1 MRLMFQAA
9 TQQLYSALL
18 ATVPQ
23 HSQVEIGVEIEADS
37 NRSTRDVTRDRG
49 AVSLEQV
56 LWFIAVG
63 VSVAVVAT
71 ILWTQVIDTAEET
84 DNIIQPTTP

>member
-1 MRLMFQAA
+1 MFQAA
-9 TQQLYSALL
+9 TQQLYSAML
-18 ATVPQ
+18 AAVPQ
-23 HSQVEIGVEIEADS
+23 RPEAEPNVDVEIDADPS
-37 NRSTRDVTRDRG
+37 TRDRG

-84 DNIIQPTTP
+84 DNIIQPTVP

>member
-1 MRLMFQAA
+1 MRLMIEAA
-9 TQQLYSALL
+9 TQQLYGSLRT
-18 ATVPQ
+18 ATARPRPA
-23 HSQVEIGVEIEADS
+23 HAA
-37 NRSTRDVTRDRG
+37 RSERPGDPEPARDRG

-56 LWFIAVG
+56 LWFVAVG

-71 ILWTQVIDTAEET
+71 ILWTQVIDTANET

>member
-18 ATVPQ
+18 AAVPQ
-23 HSQVEIGVEIEADS
+23 RPEAQADD
-37 NRSTRDVTRDRG
+37 RDPIRDRG

-84 DNIIQPTTP
+84 DNIIQPTVP

>member
-1 MRLMFQAA
+1 MRLMIEAA
-9 TQQLYSALL
+9 TQQLYGSLRAATPGTSADE
-18 ATVPQ
+18 
-23 HSQVEIGVEIEADS
+23 S
-37 NRSTRDVTRDRG
+37 RDRG

-56 LWFIAVG
+56 LWFVAVG

-71 ILWTQVIDTAEET
+71 ILWTQVIDTANET

>member
-23 HSQVEIGVEIEADS
+23 RAELETDP
-37 NRSTRDVTRDRG
+37 RPVTRDRG

>member
-1 MRLMFQAA
+1 MRLMIQAA
-9 TQQLYSALL
+9 TQQLYATLLRVVPDDSAD
-18 ATVPQ
+18 AHDDPA
-23 HSQVEIGVEIEADS
+23 ADPTS
-37 NRSTRDVTRDRG
+37 RDRG

-71 ILWTQVIDTAEET
+71 ILWTQIIDTANET
-84 DNIIQPTTP
+84 DNIDQPTAP

>member
-18 ATVPQ
+18 AAVPQ
-23 HSQVEIGVEIEADS
+23 HPAEIEADS
-37 NRSTRDVTRDRG
+37 DRPTRDVTRDVTRDRG

>member
-1 MRLMFQAA
+1 MRLMIQAA
-9 TQQLYSALL
+9 TQQLYATLL
-18 ATVPQ
+18 RVVPDDSPDA
-23 HSQVEIGVEIEADS
+23 HDDPTADPT
-37 NRSTRDVTRDRG
+37 NRDRG

-71 ILWTQVIDTAEET
+71 ILWTQIIDTANET
-84 DNIIQPTTP
+84 DNIDQPTAP

>member
-1 MRLMFQAA
+1 MRLM
-9 TQQLYSALL
+9 
-18 ATVPQ
+18 
-23 HSQVEIGVEIEADS
+23 IEAAAQRLYGSLRTVTGRTRRDGTDVDDA
-37 NRSTRDVTRDRG
+37 NGDWVETRDHG

-56 LWFIAVG
+56 LWFVAVG

-71 ILWTQVIDTAEET
+71 ILWTRVIDTANET

>member
-1 MRLMFQAA
+1 MRLMIQAA
-9 TQQLYSALL
+9 TQQLYSAML
-18 ATVPQ
+18 AAVPRRP
-23 HSQVEIGVEIEADS
+23 EAGEPALD
-37 NRSTRDVTRDRG
+37 RPARDLTRDRG

-84 DNIIQPTTP
+84 DNIIPPTTP

>member
-1 MRLMFQAA
+1 MRLMIQAA

-18 ATVPQ
+18 AVAP
-23 HSQVEIGVEIEADS
+23 HRPQVETVEAVEAVETD
-37 NRSTRDVTRDRG
+37 RRDVMRDRG

>member
-18 ATVPQ
+18 SAVPQ
-23 HSQVEIGVEIEADS
+23 PHEVAVEVDPD
-37 NRSTRDVTRDRG
+37 RSTRDVTRDRG

>member
-1 MRLMFQAA
+1 M
-9 TQQLYSALL
+9 
-18 ATVPQ
+18 
-23 HSQVEIGVEIEADS
+23 
-37 NRSTRDVTRDRG
+37 
-49 AVSLEQV
+49 SLEQV

-84 DNIIQPTTP
+84 DNIIQPTVP

>member
-23 HSQVEIGVEIEADS
+23 RPELETDP
-37 NRSTRDVTRDRG
+37 RPVTRDRG